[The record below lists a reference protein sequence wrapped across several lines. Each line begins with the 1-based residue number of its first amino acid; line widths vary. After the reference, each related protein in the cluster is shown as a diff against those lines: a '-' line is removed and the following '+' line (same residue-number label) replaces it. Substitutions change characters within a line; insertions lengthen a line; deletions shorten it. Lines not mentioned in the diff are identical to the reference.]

1 MTVPEDV
8 KRQLVEDLEKLFK
21 VIAVHLLEVA
31 RELRELSDKYG
42 DPDPAER
49 GYRDGIRISA
59 KVLEDKAAEL
69 TKKVRL

>member
-1 MTVPEDV
+1 MSVPEDV

-31 RELRELSDKYG
+31 RELRELSDKYS

-49 GYRDGIRISA
+49 GYRDGIRVSA

-69 TKKVRL
+69 TKKVQL